1 MAGLPAAV
9 QAAAASAM
17 VLLALGGVAYRF
29 VLKPIKETAAEAAT
43 TAEDAMSRANTATQR
58 ASDAEETAE
67 DVADRVDHKLDAID
81 QSLATIQESL
91 AEQAREARGRS
102 YTLHRLTEAIRES
115 DDIDADK
122 LPAIDEDDFLRGGS
136 NGHRTPEDD
145 D

>member
-17 VLLALGGVAYRF
+17 VIIALGGVAHRF
-29 VLKPIKETAAEAAT
+29 VLKPIKETAAEAQT
-43 TAEDAMSRANTATQR
+43 TAEDAMSRADTATQR
-58 ASDAEETAE
+58 ARDAEDAAE
-67 DVADRVDHKLDAID
+67 DVADRVDNKLDAID

-115 DDIDADK
+115 EDIDADK
-122 LPAIDEDDFLRGGS
+122 LPAVDEDDFLRGSGG
-136 NGHRTPEDD
+136 GHRQREDD